1 MSSLSA
7 IPSSP
12 AVQSQRMR
20 ALIVVNLVGFINF
33 LDNDF
38 SLLKQM
44 GYDYEIAANGFLRD
58 GSEQVELSILADRGI
73 RFHQID
79 FDTKNPFSKVNL
91 SAYRQLRSL
100 IRSRKYDVI
109 FCHTPI
115 VGYLTRFAAI
125 RERRLYGAKVIY
137 ISHGLTFHK
146 MSSILSWAIYYP
158 IEFIM
163 SYFSDAIITI
173 NSEDYSNALH
183 MLCKHVYQLPG
194 VGVDISRM
202 SVGVDFDR
210 DGYRLQLGV
219 EKNDLMVLSVGELSA
234 RKNHRVIIE
243 ALGLIPNRSNYI
255 YIVCGRDLTALGMK
269 DKLQS
274 RASELGV
281 RVSFLGFRED
291 IPEINNCADIAALPS
306 LREGLGLA
314 GIEALAAGIPVVGA
328 DVQGIR
334 DYVAPGKTGY
344 LCNPRSPE
352 QFASAIMSLSR
363 LNQKQKA
370 QMRQEC
376 HNMAA
381 NFSIEKSRKKLA
393 GIYSDILQKA
403 IKNGN

>member
-44 GYDYEIAANGFLRD
+44 GYDYEIAANGILRD

-137 ISHGLTFHK
+137 TSHGLTFHK

-173 NSEDYSNALH
+173 NSEDYSNASH

-219 EKNDLMVLSVGELSA
+219 EKNDLMVLSVGELST

-243 ALGLIPNRSNYI
+243 ALGLIPNKSNYI
-255 YIVCGRDLTALGMK
+255 
-269 DKLQS
+269 
-274 RASELGV
+274 
-281 RVSFLGFRED
+281 
-291 IPEINNCADIAALPS
+291 
-306 LREGLGLA
+306 
-314 GIEALAAGIPVVGA
+314 
-328 DVQGIR
+328 
-334 DYVAPGKTGY
+334 
-344 LCNPRSPE
+344 
-352 QFASAIMSLSR
+352 
-363 LNQKQKA
+363 
-370 QMRQEC
+370 
-376 HNMAA
+376 
-381 NFSIEKSRKKLA
+381 
-393 GIYSDILQKA
+393 
-403 IKNGN
+403 